1 LGDGASHGWSASP
14 NASERMQQVVLML
27 ESRDAV
33 TVAEL
38 ARDFSVSEVTIRSD
52 LATLAKQGM
61 IARTRG
67 GARGL
72 QRGQS
77 ELAFDLRLS
86 VKDVEKRAIARAAAD
101 LVHDGDSVALDSS
114 TTAYYVALEL
124 RQRSE
129 LVVVTNGL
137 LIAAALAG
145 APGVSVIVPGGT
157 LRLPAM
163 SLVGEFA
170 SGVLKTTQISKGFF
184 GARGV
189 SLERGLMD
197 LNPEEV
203 RIKRETV
210 EACEQVIGIFDHTKW
225 RRTAL
230 LSFVPTGR
238 IDTIVTD
245 NQAPEDA
252 VHEWRNNGVEVVL
265 ADLNDDAAAPAPVR
279 GLRRAV
285 APVDVAEGVTPE
297 PRP

>member
-225 RRTAL
+225 CRTAL
-230 LSFVPTGR
+230 LSFVPTAR